1 MLSEVDEL
9 PSIQLG
15 DYTLRFELEDLTPF
29 GKEVAINE
37 LRETPEIK
45 AQAVEELRAMLKGRF
60 GCLCISCWPHGFV
73 EVQCRRIYGGVLQ
86 VPVQCDGVN

>member
-15 DYTLRFELEDLTPF
+15 DYLLRFELEDLTPF
-29 GKEVAINE
+29 GKEVALNE

-45 AQAVEELRAMLKGRF
+45 EQAVAELKAMFEG
-60 GCLCISCWPHGFV
+60 
-73 EVQCRRIYGGVLQ
+73 E
-86 VPVQCDGVN
+86 